1 MVFSVLK
8 CVSSAHSYLRLH
20 ECHSLSVVVLAIMHY
35 AGYSSTWKNCLLD
48 NPMLECGVTT
58 GDENGRK
65 NTDTD
70 ADGDADADADAD
82 EDADADADADTD
94 RERQTETEA
103 ETEAETDRDRQR
115 QTVTDSDR
123 Q

>member
-1 MVFSVLK
+1 MFFSVLK

-35 AGYSSTWKNCLLD
+35 AGYSSMWENCLLD
-48 NPMLECGVTT
+48 KPMLKCGVTT
-58 GDENGRK
+58 GHENDRK

-70 ADGDADADADAD
+70 TDTDTDRRRKRRRS
-82 EDADADADADTD
+82 ADADTD
-94 RERQTETEA
+94 TDTDTEGETQTERQTETEA
-103 ETEAETDRDRQR
+103 ET
-115 QTVTDSDR
+115 DSDR